1 MRILITA
8 DLHYDIARSRQPTE
22 QLAQRAVAT
31 GGDALVLV
39 GDTAGR
45 DLGPLRDCLRLFDR
59 FNGRKLLVPG
69 NHCLWCAGEED
80 SIERYESLLPAA
92 AAECGF
98 AVLDHEPVL
107 LGDIGL
113 VGSVGWY
120 DYSFRDH
127 ALEIPLAFYRAKL
140 TPGAAGRLDGYEDL
154 LETHQGEITERHM
167 SMGIRWMD
175 GQHVR
180 LPVADEEFADLL
192 ARRLADQLAEVS
204 TRAKRVI
211 GFIHHLP
218 FAELV
223 PVGRPDRFAFAA
235 AYMGAEAMG
244 RMLLDWPK
252 LTDVYCGHS
261 HWPAC
266 HRVGRLNVV
275 NVGSTYVHKHLEVLD
290 LPEAQCESDAM
301 TYRPAEAAP
310 QPRNKETS
318 A

>member
-45 DLGPLRDCLRLFDR
+45 DLGPLRDCLRLFEG
-59 FNGRKLLVPG
+59 FGGRKLLVPG
-69 NHCLWCAGEED
+69 NHCLWCAGQED
-80 SIERYESLLPAA
+80 SIERYEKLLPVVAD
-92 AAECGF
+92 ECGF
-98 AVLDHEPVL
+98 AVLDHQPVV
-107 LGDIGL
+107 LGEVGL
-113 VGSVGWY
+113 IGSVGWY

-127 ALEIPLAFYRAKL
+127 SLEIPLAFYRAKL

-154 LETHQGEITERHM
+154 LESHQDELTDRHM

-192 ARRLADQLAEVS
+192 ARRLADQLADIA
-204 TRAKRVI
+204 TRAERIIAFV
-211 GFIHHLP
+211 HHLP

-235 AYMGAEAMG
+235 AYMGAEGIG
-244 RMLLDWPK
+244 RALLECPK

-261 HWPAC
+261 HWPA
-266 HRVGRLNVV
+266 RQRIGLVNVV

-290 LPEAQCESDAM
+290 LPETRCESDAM
-301 TYRPAEAAP
+301 VYRPTEVRPASDQKEAPA
-310 QPRNKETS
+310 
-318 A
+318 